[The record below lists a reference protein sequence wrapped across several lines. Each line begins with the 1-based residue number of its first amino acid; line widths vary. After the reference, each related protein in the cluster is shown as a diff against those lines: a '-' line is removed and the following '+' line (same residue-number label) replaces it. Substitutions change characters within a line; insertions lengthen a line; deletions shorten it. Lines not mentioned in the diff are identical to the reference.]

1 MGKYKKY
8 KSKVA
13 EFLSSDKGQRFFN
26 FAYSIGAAVVIWGA
40 LFKILHL
47 PGGNFLLSLGMGTEV
62 VMFILSAFDNPGK
75 SYHWEDVFPVLA
87 TRDEED
93 RPQFGGGGGGGIVG
107 GNGGTV
113 IINGAPEGGVVGGV
127 VGGSNIDH
135 AGGVQVT
142 PTDARRAVGIPE
154 GIDLSEEDSKS
165 LSESIQKMSAAADQL
180 SRMAELTDATQQYL
194 SQLAA
199 ISAQMDQLR
208 TATESLTQVS
218 NTLLSSYQAITSN
231 SDGLNEQSNG
241 YVEQMET
248 LNRNINGLNT
258 IYEIQLKSVSSQLD
272 NIDRVNTGIKNIS
285 RMYENAMGDSDR
297 YCRET
302 EKMAQY
308 MQQLN
313 SVYEKMITA
322 MTINMYH
329 PMAATVAQA
338 QPVAQDP
345 EKNNTTT
352 TEENA

>member
-8 KSKVA
+8 KSKIA
-13 EFLSSDKGQRFFN
+13 AFLSSERGQRFFN
-26 FAYSIGAAVVIWGA
+26 FAYSIGAAIVIWGA

-62 VMFILSAFDNPGK
+62 VMFILSAFDTPGK

-87 TRDEED
+87 SRNEED
-93 RPQFGGGGGGGIVG
+93 RPNFQGGGGGIIG
-107 GNGGTV
+107 GNGGT
-113 IINGAPEGGVVGGV
+113 IIIGGD
-127 VGGSNIDH
+127 GSKSGD
-135 AGGVQVT
+135 VQVS
-142 PTDARRAVGIPE
+142 PQDARRAVGIPE

-199 ISAQMDQLR
+199 ISTQMDQLR
-208 TATESLTQVS
+208 AATESLTQVS
-218 NTLLSSYQAITSN
+218 NTLLNSYQAITSN
-231 SDGLNEQSNG
+231 SDGLNEQSTG
-241 YVEQMET
+241 YVEQMES

-272 NIDRVNTGIKNIS
+272 NIDRVNAGIKNIS
-285 RMYENAMGDSDR
+285 RMYESAMGDSDR

-329 PMAATVAQA
+329 PMAGSAIAST
-338 QPVAQDP
+338 PVVEQP
-345 EKNNTTT
+345 EKKTTAS